1 MTPTTSATP
10 KGEDQPEPE
19 YLTKAEVQA
28 ILHIS
33 RTTLT
38 RLLSAGE
45 IDVVR
50 IGRGVVRITPAAL
63 RDYTERNT
71 QRAAANRPRTRRQRD
86 MARAEAEQNA
96 EADAAWDGP

>member
-1 MTPTTSATP
+1 MAGTRDLPTPR
-10 KGEDQPEPE
+10 GDDVPEPE

-28 ILHIS
+28 ILHVS

-63 RDYTERNT
+63 RDYTERHT
-71 QRAAANRPRTRRQRD
+71 ERAAVNRDRRR
-86 MARAEAEQNA
+86 RPGN
-96 EADAAWDGP
+96 PS